1 MSEKFKK
8 RYRTDSHRKLNWN
21 YSANGYYFLTIVTQD
36 RVCNLGEIKNAK
48 MVLSE
53 FGKIVKTEFLKSFE
67 IRSELIQHEDIIM
80 PNHIH
85 ALVEINQSGKRN
97 DLKIKRPPKR
107 EEYMLSHKSYRDLR
121 IKRNRPFR
129 LPQSISS
136 FIAGF
141 KSSVNTKIDD
151 YIDEHQLNIPKY
163 NRKNHFFQ
171 PNYHDHVVRDDEEYQ
186 NIKYYIRFNPK
197 NWNYD
202 GLKNG

>member
-1 MSEKFKK
+1 MSEKYKN
-8 RYRTDSHRKLNWN
+8 RYRIESHRKLHWN
-21 YSANGYYFLTIVTQD
+21 YSANGYYFITIVTQD
-36 RVCNLGEIKNAK
+36 RVCNLGEIKNNK
-48 MVLSE
+48 MILSE
-53 FGKIVKTEFLKSFE
+53 FGKIVKTEFEKSFQ

-97 DLKIKRPPKR
+97 DLKMKRAAKR
-107 EEYMLSHKSYRDLR
+107 EDYQQNHEAFRDLK
-121 IKRNRPFR
+121 IKRNLPIR

-151 YIDEHQLNIPKY
+151 YIDEQQLNIPKY

-171 PNYHDHVVRDDEEYQ
+171 PNYHDHVIRDDQEYQ
-186 NIKYYIRFNPK
+186 KIKYYIRFNPK

-202 GLKNG
+202 RLKNI